1 MNKNIN
7 KKIMKSH
14 LINNFLN
21 TKNNIDRKAYNN
33 QCNICVTLIQ
43 QDKKNVYNKLNTW
56 DIPDNKTFWKKVK
69 PSLKGYLC
77 YKTIFCHKV
86 ALNVQLMNFFI

>member
-1 MNKNIN
+1 
-7 KKIMKSH
+7 MKSH

-21 TKNNIDRKAYNN
+21 TTNNIDRKAYNN
-33 QCNICVTLIQ
+33 QCNICVTLTQ
-43 QDKKNVYNKLNTW
+43 QDKKNVHNKLNTW

-77 YKTIFCHKV
+77 
-86 ALNVQLMNFFI
+86 